1 MTKNLKRRDALK
13 TLAGIGGLLMV
24 PGAAFAQI
32 ATRNSRLA
40 TGWLYQ
46 GQPCVIHQQGSMLLL
61 INEIGSVGS
70 GVWTGPNTFTVLSG
84 SGWDAGLTAQVTD
97 HGNTINWSNSTVWN
111 KGPAPRRPANLEG
124 GWLYSGQPCA
134 IFQQQDLL
142 LGVNEIGSIGICLWT
157 VNDSFTV
164 IGGGGWDIGLTTKV
178 VDHGNTINWS
188 NNTVWTRS

>member
-13 TLAGIGGLLMV
+13 ALAGIGGLLMV

-32 ATRNSRLA
+32 TTRSNRLA

-46 GQPCVIHQQGSMLLL
+46 GLPCVIRQQGSMLLL

-70 GVWTGPNTFTVLSG
+70 GVWTGSNTFTVLAG
-84 SGWDAGLTAQVTD
+84 SGWDAGLTAQVTN
-97 HGNTINWSNSTVWN
+97 HGNTINWSNNTVWTQ
-111 KGPAPRRPANLEG
+111 GPAPRRPRNLEG
-124 GWLYSGQPCA
+124 GWLYQEQPCT
-134 IFQQQDLL
+134 IFQEGDQLL
-142 LGVNEIGSIGICLWT
+142 LVNERGSIGSGLWT
-157 VNDSFTV
+157 NNNSFTV
-164 IGGGGWDIGLTTKV
+164 IGGGGWDIGLTTQV